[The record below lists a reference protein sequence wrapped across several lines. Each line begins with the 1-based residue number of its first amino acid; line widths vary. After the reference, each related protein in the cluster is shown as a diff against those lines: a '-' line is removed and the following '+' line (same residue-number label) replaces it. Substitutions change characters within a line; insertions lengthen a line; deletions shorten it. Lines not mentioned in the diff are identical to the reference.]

1 MNWNDIR
8 YFLAVARSGRLT
20 RAGSMLGVDHAT
32 VSRRIASLEAEIGA
46 KLFDRS
52 PKGYSLTGA
61 GSDLVPVAK
70 MMESNAIK
78 FEATIGTSGEKLS
91 GPVRIGVPEGV
102 AAYIVSRAASDLCK
116 KYPLLEIQLIALPRK
131 FSLSNREADFVI
143 SVSRPKTGRLKV
155 QKICDY
161 SLHLY
166 GLRSF
171 VEEKGPFTSVADLHR
186 VMGIGYVP
194 ELIFDKE
201 LDYIPLVDPNFRP
214 RLSSTSV
221 HVQLEA
227 VLQGA
232 GVGIVHDF
240 MARRYDDLVQIL
252 PQEISFNRSF
262 WGIVHEDYADL
273 ERIKVC
279 STAIIECMRN
289 ELKLTPS

>member
-1 MNWNDIR
+1 
-8 YFLAVARSGRLT
+8 
-20 RAGSMLGVDHAT
+20 MLGVDHAT
-32 VSRRIASLEAEIGA
+32 VSRRIASLEDQTGA

-52 PKGYSLTGA
+52 PKGYMLTGA
-61 GSDLVPVAK
+61 GEDLVPIATT
-70 MMESNAIK
+70 MESNALK
-78 FEATIGTSGEKLS
+78 FEATVGTTGEKLS
-91 GPVRIGVPEGV
+91 GAVRIGVPEGV
-102 AAYIVSRAASDLCK
+102 AAYIVSRAANELCS
-116 KYPLLEIQLIALPRK
+116 KYPLLEIQLIALPRQ

-166 GLRSF
+166 GTQQF
-171 VEEKGPFTSVADLHR
+171 VADAGPFEKVSDLQK

-232 GVGIVHDF
+232 GVAIVHDF
-240 MARRYDDLVQIL
+240 MARRHQQLVKVL
-252 PQEISFNRSF
+252 PQKINFTRSF
-262 WGIVHEDYADL
+262 WGIVHEDNANL
-273 ERIKVC
+273 ERIKIC
-279 STAIIECMRN
+279 SAAIIETMRE
-289 ELKLTPS
+289 ELKHNS